1 MPHSHSI
8 EKMCCVLCVSTEG
21 FRSDIHT
28 DTGAHACISVG
39 EHWQDVCCFSLKFIT
54 YDGTIFSFFN
64 FSNGAIDS
72 SNLASRNDNGSHNI
86 ELCTQGPC
94 AGILRFV
101 IS

>member
-1 MPHSHSI
+1 V
-8 EKMCCVLCVSTEG
+8 CCVLAWKVLDLTHIQIPVHARVSRLVSTG
-21 FRSDIHT
+21 KMCTAFHRNLSI
-28 DTGAHACISVG
+28 
-39 EHWQDVCCFSLKFIT
+39 FIT

-94 AGILRFV
+94 ARILHFV
-101 IS
+101 TS